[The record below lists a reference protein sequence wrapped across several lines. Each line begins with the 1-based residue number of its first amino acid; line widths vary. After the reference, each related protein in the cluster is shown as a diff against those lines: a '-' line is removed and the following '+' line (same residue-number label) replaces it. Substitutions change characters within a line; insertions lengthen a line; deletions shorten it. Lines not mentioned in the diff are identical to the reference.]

1 METLFSTY
9 RGHEALPNAEETMS
23 NNSAD
28 TSPIFRLVMR
38 IIGILVMLAPL
49 VVLLVAP
56 APLGS
61 SGDYVGPKG
70 MAFLFFILS
79 VPAGLL
85 IIGFSTNPT
94 RTKQKLSKILGA
106 WAGFSVLALLGDLF
120 NRLFRGKL

>member
-1 METLFSTY
+1 
-9 RGHEALPNAEETMS
+9 MS
-23 NNSAD
+23 INNNES
-28 TSPIFRLVMR
+28 SPIFKLIMR

-49 VVLLVAP
+49 VILMVAP

-94 RTKQKLSKILGA
+94 RTKQTLSKILGG
-106 WAGFSVLALLGDLF
+106 WAGFSVLALIGDLF
-120 NRLFRGKL
+120 NRLFRGKI

>member
-1 METLFSTY
+1 
-9 RGHEALPNAEETMS
+9 MS
-23 NNSAD
+23 NNSTEA
-28 TSPIFRLVMR
+28 SPRFRLIMR

-85 IIGFSTNPT
+85 IIGFSTKPT
-94 RTKQKLSKILGA
+94 RTKKTLIKILGA

>member
-1 METLFSTY
+1 
-9 RGHEALPNAEETMS
+9 
-23 NNSAD
+23 
-28 TSPIFRLVMR
+28 MR

-49 VVLLVAP
+49 VILMVAP

-85 IIGFSTNPT
+85 IIGFSTNPI
-94 RTKQKLSKILGA
+94 RTKQTLSKILGT
-106 WAGFSVLALLGDLF
+106 WAGFSVLALLGDIL